1 MRLVSLNAWAGQV
14 WPAFSAWVPTIGAD
28 ILCLQEV
35 TRAPVPS
42 PDWLVYAD
50 AERRLDQRTDLFAD
64 VTRLLPVGY
73 QGQFNPANRGPLFAP
88 DGKAYPS
95 EFGLAMWVA
104 RPLAITECLHRF
116 VFGTYR
122 HDGWG
127 APPVPRNIQVMRLCD
142 PATQRAFIVAHLHGL
157 RDPAGKGDTPDR
169 AAQAQAVLAAL
180 AAVRQPGDPVILAGD
195 LNLLPDSATFAAL
208 ATIGLTD
215 LVTTRGHT
223 DTRTTLYRKPQRHAD
238 YLLVTED
245 VHIIDFSVPA
255 MPEVS
260 DHRPMILDF
269 ALTT

>member
-14 WPAFSAWVPTIGAD
+14 WPAFSEWVPTIGAD

-35 TRAPVPS
+35 TRAPVPQ

-50 AERRLDQRTDLFAD
+50 AERRLNQRTDLFAD
-64 VTRLLPVGY
+64 VTRLLPDGY
-73 QGQFNPANRGPLFAP
+73 QGQFNPANRGPLTDP

-104 RPLAITECLHRF
+104 RPVAITECLHRF

-127 APPVPRNIQVMRLCD
+127 AAPVPRNIQVMRLFD
-142 PATQRAFIVAHLHGL
+142 PATQRPVIVAHLHGL
-157 RDPAGKGDTPDR
+157 RDPVGKGDTPDR
-169 AAQAQAVLAAL
+169 AAQAQAIIAAI
-180 AAVRQPGDPVILAGD
+180 AAVCQPGDPVILAGD
-195 LNLLPDSATFAAL
+195 LNLLPDSASFATF

-223 DTRTTLYRKPQRHAD
+223 DTRTRHYTKPQRYAD
-238 YLLVTED
+238 YLLVTEG
-245 VHIIDFSVPA
+245 VRVLDFSVPA
-255 MPEVS
+255 TPEVS
-260 DHRPMILDF
+260 DHRPLMLDF
-269 ALTT
+269 TLA